1 MVGKR
6 IGIGFLAVALTLLV
20 SAQSAWAQDEERD
33 TDMIAARSEPPT
45 AAGPGAAA
53 IVESVEGAPKAG
65 VAFLDYV
72 YPDQVIELGRN
83 GVIVLSYFDSC
94 LVETVQGGRLTVQ
107 PGASKIAGGRVTTE
121 QVPCQGTQMFVTA
134 ATSEAG
140 ATVTRLSTDDQDNWS
155 EWTTK
160 SQRPV
165 FKWQHSAA
173 AGAAKVTVFYMD
185 AAPPKAVWQTE
196 SEGGHVAYP
205 EVAPELAIGLP
216 YRVEVRLPGGGKV
229 AALFSIDPDL
239 DVPDTAMSRVVPVR

>member
-1 MVGKR
+1 MVGKG

-20 SAQSAWAQDEERD
+20 SAQSAWAQSEERD

-45 AAGPGAAA
+45 AQGQGAAA

-107 PGASKIAGGRVTTE
+107 PGASKLVGGRVRTDK
-121 QVPCQGTQMFVTA
+121 VPCQGTRMFVTA
-134 ATSEAG
+134 ETSEAG
-140 ATVTRLSTDDQDNWS
+140 ATVTRISTEDQDDWS

-160 SQRPV
+160 SPRPV
-165 FKWQHSAA
+165 FKWRQSDT
-173 AGAAKVTVFYMD
+173 AGAAKVTLFEMD
-185 AAPPKAVWQTE
+185 EEPPKAVWQAE

-205 EVAPELAIGLP
+205 EAAPELAIGLP
-216 YRVEVRLPGGGKV
+216 YRVEVHLPGGGKV

-239 DVPDTAMSRVVPVR
+239 DAPDTAMSRVVPVR